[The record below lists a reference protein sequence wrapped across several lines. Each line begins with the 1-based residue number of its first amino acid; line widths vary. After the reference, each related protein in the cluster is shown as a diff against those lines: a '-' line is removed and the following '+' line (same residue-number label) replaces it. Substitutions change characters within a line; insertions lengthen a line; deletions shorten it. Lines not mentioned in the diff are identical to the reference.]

1 MAVEFN
7 KSELERMQSDAFRRV
22 RDMQAR
28 AQQRQDGA
36 YTQNQPEQSSYMQN
50 SFPQHSGPSHQNT
63 QRGPQYSSN
72 SENGPYGATNQQ
84 SYGNSE
90 IQGRSRQTN
99 SFYSQHGRPASSEQL
114 PPSQHAGHSPQNHQH
129 NYNAEQNA

>member
-72 SENGPYGATNQQ
+72 SENGP
-84 SYGNSE
+84 
-90 IQGRSRQTN
+90 
-99 SFYSQHGRPASSEQL
+99 
-114 PPSQHAGHSPQNHQH
+114 
-129 NYNAEQNA
+129 